1 MDSELQALKGR
12 EVHGEGRRRLRL
24 ALAGFGAGTCG
35 AAMALVLVFYGT
47 PFNPIWWAA
56 MAAVMGGSTAVA
68 TLFAP
73 LIEWVIAG
81 YRGTPR
87 KG

>member
-1 MDSELQALKGR
+1 MEPELQALKGR

-24 ALAGFGAGTCG
+24 VLAGIGAGACA

-47 PFNPIWWAA
+47 PYNPIWWAV
-56 MAAVMGGSTAVA
+56 MAAVVGGSAAVA

-81 YRGTPR
+81 YSGAPR
-87 KG
+87 KS